1 MIKML
6 KIEEVSSRIGA
17 TVPYTRELC
26 RRGEIK
32 AKKVGK
38 EWCIE
43 SKSVDEY
50 LGIITSEEELK
61 REIYIKELE
70 GKIKHYEFVLGAI
83 KGNLSNIELML
94 TAKK

>member
-1 MIKML
+1 MSKVL
-6 KIEEVSSRIGA
+6 KIEEVANRIGA
-17 TVPYTRELC
+17 TVPYARELC

-38 EWCIE
+38 EWSID

-50 LGIITSEEELK
+50 LGITTSEEELK

-70 GKIKHYEFVLGAI
+70 GKVKHYEFILGAI
-83 KGNLSNIELML
+83 KGNLSNIELMI
-94 TAKK
+94 TTNK